1 MPIRR
6 VTFTFKTEL
15 IQRPVIYELGV
26 NFEIVTN
33 IRRAE
38 VNQNDGWVVLE
49 LEGSAE
55 EIERGLAWV
64 TEQGVEV
71 SLLEGDI
78 RSAPATGTPAAKTL
92 DAAPMS

>member
-1 MPIRR
+1 MPFRR

-78 RSAPATGTPAAKTL
+78 LTG
-92 DAAPMS
+92 

>member
-15 IQRPVIYELGV
+15 IQRPVIYELGIK
-26 NFEIVTN
+26 FEIVTN

-49 LEGSAE
+49 LEGSSE

-64 TEQGVEV
+64 IEQGVEV
-71 SLLEGDI
+71 SSLEGDI
-78 RSAPATGTPAAKTL
+78 LTG
-92 DAAPMS
+92 

>member
-15 IQRPVIYELGV
+15 IQRPVIYELGIK
-26 NFEIVTN
+26 FEIVTN

-49 LEGSAE
+49 LEGASE
-55 EIERGLAWV
+55 EIKRGLEWV
-64 TEQGVEV
+64 IEQGVEV
-71 SLLEGDI
+71 SSLEGDI
-78 RSAPATGTPAAKTL
+78 LNG
-92 DAAPMS
+92 

>member
-15 IQRPVIYELGV
+15 IRRPVIYELGV

-33 IRRAE
+33 IRP
-38 VNQNDGWVVLE
+38 
-49 LEGSAE
+49 AE

-78 RSAPATGTPAAKTL
+78 LTG
-92 DAAPMS
+92 

>member
-15 IQRPVIYELGV
+15 IQRPVIYELGIK
-26 NFEIVTN
+26 FEIVTN

-49 LEGSAE
+49 LEGSSD

-64 TEQGVEV
+64 IEQGVEV
-71 SLLEGDI
+71 SSLEGDI
-78 RSAPATGTPAAKTL
+78 LTG
-92 DAAPMS
+92 

>member
-15 IQRPVIYELGV
+15 IQRPVIYELGIK
-26 NFEIVTN
+26 FEIMTN

-49 LEGSAE
+49 LEGASE
-55 EIERGLAWV
+55 EIERGLEWV
-64 TEQGVEV
+64 IEQGVEV
-71 SLLEGDI
+71 SSLEGDI
-78 RSAPATGTPAAKTL
+78 LNG
-92 DAAPMS
+92 

>member
-15 IQRPVIYELGV
+15 IRRPVIYELGV

-78 RSAPATGTPAAKTL
+78 LTG
-92 DAAPMS
+92 

>member
-15 IQRPVIYELGV
+15 IQRPVIYELGIK
-26 NFEIVTN
+26 FEIVTN

-49 LEGSAE
+49 LEGSTK
-55 EIERGLAWV
+55 EIERGLTWV
-64 TEQGVEV
+64 IDQGVEV
-71 SLLEGDI
+71 SSLEGDI
-78 RSAPATGTPAAKTL
+78 LSG
-92 DAAPMS
+92 